1 LCLLFKI
8 TQDRCAIGGLRE
20 DNDAWD
26 LSVARNM
33 MTQSRLERTRI
44 HNRLPVARE
53 GIPFIIV
60 GCFVTLILF
69 LLGLRILPV
78 VTALFTLFTVYF
90 FRDPG
95 RDPEIEERAV
105 LSPADGKIVDI
116 RKFEDDHN
124 PLGEPCLRVG
134 IFMSIFN
141 VHVNRVP
148 VSGKI
153 IKISYHPGK
162 FFSANLDKASAEN
175 ENKKIILETDD
186 GKRLMTVQIAGLI
199 ARRIVCW
206 IKENDQVIA
215 GNRFGLIRFGS
226 RLDVY
231 FPQDSQITVQ
241 YHQKVRAGETKLGY
255 LP

>member
-1 LCLLFKI
+1 
-8 TQDRCAIGGLRE
+8 
-20 DNDAWD
+20 
-26 LSVARNM
+26 

-53 GIPFIIV
+53 GVPFIIV
-60 GCFVTLILF
+60 GCFVTLIFF
-69 LLGLRILPV
+69 LLGLRVLPV
-78 VTALFTLFTVYF
+78 VTALFTLFTAYF
-90 FRDPG
+90 FRDPD
-95 RDPEIEERAV
+95 REPEIEERDV

-116 RKFEDDHN
+116 RKFE
-124 PLGEPCLRVG
+124 PCLRVS
-134 IFMSIFN
+134 IFMSVFN

-153 IKISYHPGK
+153 TKISYHPGK

-175 ENKKIILETDD
+175 ENNKIILETDD

-231 FPQDSQITVQ
+231 FPQDSQITVKH
-241 YHQKVRAGETKLGY
+241 HQKVKAGETKLGY